1 MSTVASV
8 TAEAPAA
15 RDRLALV
22 DEGRRVLR
30 AEAKAVDALA
40 GRLGESFA
48 RAAQL
53 VAASRETI
61 VLAGVGKSG
70 LVARKVAAT
79 MTSTGTAA
87 TFLHPVDALHGDLGI
102 IARGAVV
109 LVFSRSG
116 ATTELLGLLASDA
129 ARRTTLVALVGDL
142 DSPLARRA
150 DVVLDC
156 AVSGE
161 ACALGLSPTTSTTA
175 ALAMGDALAVA
186 VARLRGFGAND
197 FARLHPG
204 GALGQHLSVRVRDAM
219 IAADYPA
226 VTASATVREV
236 ILPLA
241 RMRGTVP
248 VIDAGGAL
256 AGVVTA
262 GDLARLMERE
272 ADFLDLPVSAFMT
285 TSPRIAFPGES
296 GIAAIRRMERHG
308 VMALPVLDGRILAGI
323 VHLHDLLR
331 AGALHPEGTSG

>member
-8 TAEAPAA
+8 TAEAGAPGG
-15 RDRLALV
+15 RLALV
-22 DEGRRVLR
+22 REGRRVLR
-30 AEAKAVDALA
+30 AEAKAVEALA
-40 GRLGESFA
+40 GRLGDSFA
-48 RAAQL
+48 RAAEL
-53 VAASRETI
+53 AAASRETI
-61 VLAGVGKSG
+61 VLTGIGKSG

-79 MTSTGTAA
+79 MTATGMAA
-87 TFLHPVDALHGDLGI
+87 AFVHPVDALHGDLGI
-102 IARGAVV
+102 IARDAVL

-116 ATTELLGLLASDA
+116 ATTELLGLLATDA

-156 AVSGE
+156 EVDEE

-186 VARLRGFGAND
+186 AARLRGFGADD

-204 GALGQHLSVRVRDAM
+204 GALGRRLSVRVRDAM
-219 IAADYPA
+219 IAEDYPA
-226 VTASATVREV
+226 VAAGATAREL

-248 VIDAGGAL
+248 VVDAGRAL
-256 AGVVTA
+256 VGIVTA

-272 ADFLDLPVSAFMT
+272 TDFLDLPVSAFMT
-285 TSPRIAFPGES
+285 AEPRIAFPDES
-296 GIAAIRRMERHG
+296 GIAATHRMQRHG
-308 VMALPVLDGRILAGI
+308 VMALPVLDGRILVGI

-331 AGALHPEGTSG
+331 AGALHPEGTSE